1 LRNEKNAFQFQL
13 LSKAEGVIGRIRNVV
28 KEGRTPKINEYILT
42 REKKVLVLDMDTRW
56 GSIYMMVD
64 RLIEVKSSV
73 QELAGIGNKNL
84 FLTNAQWE
92 QAEELRDIL
101 QKAFEVT
108 KKLQFDNITPG
119 YFYKKWSGLRLCY
132 ENNDSL
138 LATEIA
144 KAMKKR
150 EADLLDNGLLLAA
163 VSLDVNSMDMLPVDS
178 ADKAMQTIT
187 SLALRIQGLEED
199 DPKQTITDD
208 DDDDAM
214 SSSSEDSA
222 TDSDEEMRVLRK
234 KQRRTCASFSFSRS
248 VEVAAGRAGN
258 GNNTKGPDVT
268 VKQKTI
274 TGVKAA
280 IDKLMNQRM
289 TLKKTKKDL
298 VTLINEDY
306 PEELKEL
313 ALLLCTMPV
322 TQVSVERLFSALKIF
337 KRDERS
343 RLKEDILNALLLLK
357 ANSLDG

>member
-1 LRNEKNAFQFQL
+1 MKKNISVST

-28 KEGRTPKINEYILT
+28 KEGRTPKINEFILA

-56 GSIYMMVD
+56 GSIYLMVD
-64 RLIEVKSSV
+64 RLIEVKSTV
-73 QELAGIGNKNL
+73 QELAAIGNKNL

-101 QKAFEVT
+101 QRAFEVT
-108 KKLQFDNITPG
+108 KKLQFDDITPG

-144 KAMKKR
+144 KSMKKR
-150 EADLLDNGLLLAA
+150 EAGLLNNGLLLAA
-163 VSLDVNSMDMLPVDS
+163 VCLDVTSMEMLPMES
-178 ADKAMQTIT
+178 AEKAIQTIT
-187 SLALRIQGLEED
+187 SLALRIQGLDED
-199 DPKQTITDD
+199 NSKQTITDD

-214 SSSSEDSA
+214 SSSEDLA

-234 KQRRTCASFSFSRS
+234 KQRRTCASFSSRPGEKLS
-248 VEVAAGRAGN
+248 ETASPAA
-258 GNNTKGPDVT
+258 
-268 VKQKTI
+268 QTI

-280 IDKLMNQRM
+280 IEKLKNQRIA
-289 TLKKTKKDL
+289 LKKTKKDL
-298 VTLINEDY
+298 LTLINEDY
-306 PEELKEL
+306 PEELKEV

-337 KRDERS
+337 KRDQRS
-343 RLKEDILNALLLLK
+343 WLKEDILNALLLLK
-357 ANSLDG
+357 ANSLND

>member
-1 LRNEKNAFQFQL
+1 
-13 LSKAEGVIGRIRNVV
+13 
-28 KEGRTPKINEYILT
+28 
-42 REKKVLVLDMDTRW
+42 
-56 GSIYMMVD
+56 MVD

-258 GNNTKGPDVT
+258 TKGPDVT
-268 VKQKTI
+268 VKQQTI
-274 TGVKAA
+274 TGVEDQKGSADA
-280 IDKLMNQRM
+280 DQRG
-289 TLKKTKKDL
+289 L
-298 VTLINEDY
+298 
-306 PEELKEL
+306 P
-313 ALLLCTMPV
+313 
-322 TQVSVERLFSALKIF
+322 
-337 KRDERS
+337 
-343 RLKEDILNALLLLK
+343 
-357 ANSLDG
+357 

>member
-1 LRNEKNAFQFQL
+1 MKKNISVST

-28 KEGRTPKINEYILT
+28 KEGRTPKINEYILD

-73 QELAGIGNKNL
+73 QELAGVGNKNM

-101 QKAFEVT
+101 QRAFEVT
-108 KKLQFDNITPG
+108 KKLQFDDITPG

-234 KQRRTCASFSFSRS
+234 SRGEPAHLSPSPADQLRSCPRLLHLLRR
-248 VEVAAGRAGN
+248 
-258 GNNTKGPDVT
+258 P
-268 VKQKTI
+268 
-274 TGVKAA
+274 
-280 IDKLMNQRM
+280 
-289 TLKKTKKDL
+289 
-298 VTLINEDY
+298 
-306 PEELKEL
+306 
-313 ALLLCTMPV
+313 
-322 TQVSVERLFSALKIF
+322 
-337 KRDERS
+337 
-343 RLKEDILNALLLLK
+343 
-357 ANSLDG
+357 

>member
-1 LRNEKNAFQFQL
+1 MKKNISVST

-28 KEGRTPKINEYILT
+28 KEGRTPKINEYILD

-56 GSIYMMVD
+56 GSIYLMVD
-64 RLIEVKSSV
+64 RLIEVKSTV
-73 QELAGIGNKNL
+73 QGLAAIGNKNL

-101 QKAFEVT
+101 QRAFEVT
-108 KKLQFDNITPG
+108 KKLQFDDITPG

-144 KAMKKR
+144 KSMKKR
-150 EADLLDNGLLLAA
+150 EADLLNNGLLLAA
-163 VSLDVNSMDMLPVDS
+163 VCLDVTSMEMLPMDS
-178 ADKAMQTIT
+178 AEKAIQTIT
-187 SLALRIQGLEED
+187 SLALRIQGLDED
-199 DPKQTITDD
+199 DSKQIITDD

-234 KQRRTCASFSFSRS
+234 KQRRTCASFSSRPGEKLS
-248 VEVAAGRAGN
+248 ETASPAA
-258 GNNTKGPDVT
+258 
-268 VKQKTI
+268 QTI

-280 IDKLMNQRM
+280 IEKLKNQRIA
-289 TLKKTKKDL
+289 LKKTKKDL
-298 VTLINEDY
+298 LTLINEDY
-306 PEELKEL
+306 PEELKEV

-337 KRDERS
+337 KRDQRS

-357 ANSLDG
+357 ANSLND

>member
-28 KEGRTPKINEYILT
+28 KEGRTPKINEFILA

-258 GNNTKGPDVT
+258 TKGPDVT
-268 VKQKTI
+268 VKQQTI

-280 IDKLMNQRM
+280 IEKLMNQRM

-298 VTLINEDY
+298 LTLINEDY